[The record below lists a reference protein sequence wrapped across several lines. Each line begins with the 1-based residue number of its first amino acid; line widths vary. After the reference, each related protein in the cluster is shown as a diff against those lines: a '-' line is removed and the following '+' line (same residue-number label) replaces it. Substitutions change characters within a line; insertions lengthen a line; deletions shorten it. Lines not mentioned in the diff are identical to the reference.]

1 MPTRLTGL
9 PSLASLG
16 VEAPQPPNLVALNRA
31 PTVNDFANFNT
42 GDLWLNTAS
51 LSNSPPTAPRAEDVW
66 MLVSKNK
73 RINNATWINFSGG
86 NALLTLTGNVGGAVP
101 GDVNQNINTLGDG
114 VGITVTGNPAT
125 NTLTWSLVGGGVA
138 TQSYLTDDALVE
150 VPNAAGQLTVT
161 GTGVVSA
168 GNVYSNTNT
177 LRGAN
182 NHVVGIAL
190 DNSIGQ
196 PNTNITA
203 TTGMYAL
210 GTANNLV
217 TDRFMYNYGTHNT
230 FLGSQSGSLGLT
242 TAAAQNNTF
251 IGYQAGTATTTSA
264 QSTYVGSLA
273 GNANQTSN
281 NNTFVGYAC
290 GIACNGGGG
299 KNTSCG
305 STSSNGLTTGTQ
317 NCAFGDLAL
326 QVTTGSNNS
335 AFGYNAGSAYV
346 GNESGNVTI
355 GSGNTGTVGESNTFR
370 VATAAGLTRAFVQG
384 SYGVNPPGGGVQ
396 TMVQDMNG
404 QLGTMAGVGP
414 NPFATTGFM
423 ATNSTSPA
431 NYFTLGAFVTIG
443 LDTAVFD
450 LGANFNTGTSLYT
463 VPSTGYYWFN
473 AMVTLTAV
481 PNTITECTMSFAPS
495 AGSGTFGPMSFNPNL
510 YQAIIAATGMAFGGS
525 WMTFITAGTT
535 VALQVLLGGSAGNTG
550 YVGGQGRTF
559 FQGYRIY

>member
-1 MPTRLTGL
+1 MPTRLTGT
-9 PSLASLG
+9 PSFASLG
-16 VEAPQPPNLVALNRA
+16 VQAPQPPNIVAINRA
-31 PTVNDFANFNT
+31 PTVNDFATFNT
-42 GDLWLNTAS
+42 GDLWINTSS
-51 LSNSPPTAPRAEDVW
+51 LLGANPTAPTAEDVW

-73 RINNATWINFSGG
+73 RIANATWINFSGG
-86 NALLTLTGNVGGAVP
+86 NALLTLTGNVGGPVP
-101 GDVNQNINTLGDG
+101 DDPNQNINTVGDNI
-114 VGITVTGNPAT
+114 GITVTGNPAT

-138 TQSYLTDDALVE
+138 TQTYTTDFGANPV
-150 VPNAAGQLTVT
+150 VPDAAGNLNVF
-161 GTGVVSA
+161 GTATA
-168 GNVYSNTNT
+168 GNVFVNVSTR
-177 LRGAN
+177 RGAN
-182 NHVVGIAL
+182 QNILGVQL
-190 DNSIGQ
+190 NNSIGQ
-196 PNTNITA
+196 PPTN
-203 TTGMYAL
+203 AL
-210 GTANNLV
+210 GTSGVYSLGNVGIVN
-217 TDRFMYNYGTHNT
+217 DRFMHNYGTQNT
-230 FLGSQSGSLGLT
+230 FLGYQAGNMTLT
-242 TAAAQNNTF
+242 TANAQNNTF
-251 IGYQAGTATTTSA
+251 IGYQAGTAVTTA
-264 QSTYVGSLA
+264 NQSTYVGSLA
-273 GNANQTSN
+273 GAANTTALN
-281 NNTFVGYAC
+281 CTFVGYAC

-299 KNTSCG
+299 KNTGTG
-305 STSSNGLTTGTQ
+305 STCLNGLTTGTQ
-317 NCAFGDLAL
+317 NCAFGDLSL

-346 GNESGNVTI
+346 ANESGNVTI
-355 GSGNTGTVGESNTFR
+355 GSGNTGTAGENNTFR

-396 TMVQDMNG
+396 TVVQDMNG

-431 NYFTLGAFVTIG
+431 NFFTLGAFVTIG

-463 VPSTGYYWFN
+463 VPSDGYYWFN

-559 FQGYRIY
+559 FQGYRIF